1 MGPNQNHPRIWYD
14 STTNFPVNLPSTP
27 RIRAHNGELSQMLTK
42 PEKVQHYES
51 HGAFDPPTPG

>member
-14 STTNFPVNLPSTP
+14 STTNFAVNLLSTL
-27 RIRAHNGELSQMLTK
+27 IRAHNGELSQMLTK